1 MDLQDRQS
9 TGDRSK
15 IDPTRVDPFEHGI
28 DRRRVLRSSA
38 VASTAALAGC
48 LANDGDE
55 YSDSDGDE
63 SDAERA
69 PTVYVFNNGDR
80 TLSII
85 DAEADELVE
94 TVFIDTTA
102 SFPANQYGTSA
113 DSEYDLLWLNV
124 SSGVRALAQHTLE
137 EVASVETGFGPNY
150 PNLSPDGE
158 HLVVAAGGT
167 TTLDPDP
174 DPDDP
179 DDNDHVIVRV
189 DANPESDTFGEV
201 TGEIETGYTGPC
213 DATFGPDGEYE
224 YVYVPEIATETLR
237 VLSVD
242 PFETVAE
249 VDVGEPTGDGHV
261 LPFMATAS
269 FDGDV
274 LLVENGEGTLGSNPD
289 VPREGSESIWDVSD
303 PESPTE
309 LERITRDDG
318 LPAMPITSEVG
329 PDTEA
334 AYLFTP
340 DAEAVTVIDLED
352 RAVDRV
358 LDVGGTSISGAWGP
372 NREKLYVPVQTA
384 NHVAVID
391 HAEREVVTTVDT
403 GESPTGAVGGTVR
416 PETDTAQRLRSS
428 LASLGVDIGDQEAT
442 FCPEDNCYCG

>member
-1 MDLQDRQS
+1 MDRQDRQS
-9 TGDRSK
+9 TDDRPRGG
-15 IDPTRVDPFEHGI
+15 PTRVNPFERGI
-28 DRRRVLRSSA
+28 DRRRVLQSSA
-38 VASTAALAGC
+38 VASGAALAGC
-48 LANDGDE
+48 LG
-55 YSDSDGDE
+55 SDGDE
-63 SDAERA
+63 DGERA

-80 TLSII
+80 TLSIV

-113 DSEYDLLWLNV
+113 DSEYDVLWLNV
-124 SSGVRALAQHTLE
+124 SGGVRALDQRTLE
-137 EVASVETGFGPNY
+137 EIASVETGFGPNY
-150 PNLSPDGE
+150 PNLSPDGA

-174 DPDDP
+174 DPDSDDP
-179 DDNDHVIVRV
+179 DDHVIVRI
-189 DANPESDTFGEV
+189 DADGESETFGEV

-213 DATFGPDGEYE
+213 DVTFDSNGEYA
-224 YVYVPEIATETLR
+224 YVPEIADETLR

-249 VDVGEPTGDGHV
+249 IDVGEPAGDGRV

-269 FDGDV
+269 FDGDL
-274 LLVENGEGTLGSNPD
+274 LLVENGEGELGSDPD
-289 VPREGSESIWDVSD
+289 VPRAGSESIWDVSD
-303 PESPTE
+303 PETPTE

-318 LPAMPITSEVG
+318 LPAMPITSEID
-329 PDTEA
+329 PDAEA

-340 DAEAVTVIDLED
+340 GAEAMTVIDLED
-352 RAVDRV
+352 RAVDRE

-391 HAEREVVTTVDT
+391 RARREVVTTIDT